1 MIEHKSFWFFRCI
14 LFSMYIFRHI
24 VYTDVYSKN
33 LYVSRKVIMT
43 YNLKWKEYLS
53 YIYLWNPTETHTSTY
68 THHSPSQGRWATSP
82 EIVCLDRVQP
92 RRPKLPSTQISCS
105 FSPSPSKIAKK
116 TLPSSPLSVSSE
128 AALLLPRPAP
138 APPSSLPLPLSPS
151 PSLPT
156 WWHAG
161 SLLRL
166 CFPLPLSPS
175 LSRDAAAHRLAN
187 GVGGTAVH
195 GRQRLLQVA
204 AAAASSRRSAC
215 ARGLDETTK
224 P

>member
-92 RRPKLPSTQISCS
+92 RRPKLPSTQISYS

-138 APPSSLPLPLSPS
+138 PPPSS
-151 PSLPT
+151 
-156 WWHAG
+156 
-161 SLLRL
+161 
-166 CFPLPLSPS
+166 LPLSPS
-175 LSRDAAAHRLAN
+175 LSRDAAAHRPAN
-187 GVGGTAVH
+187 GVGGTAAH
-195 GRQRLLQVA
+195 RRQWLLQVA
-204 AAAASSRRSAC
+204 AATASSRWSAC